1 MSFVPEK
8 KRLRKMSLVPLP
20 GGFPC
25 RYYHFQQD
33 SIAKIRSLAL
43 SSNAVLSMLKL
54 IHWSRWERRKPPR
67 RLGSGSQVSA
77 TGRAESCFS
86 LFIAWGCCTELS
98 GFKDSHQA
106 DSSHRAIKNVRT
118 ALWSSIARIVTLTR
132 CTAPWVSCL
141 LRRCKDGNVMACRFV
156 NSFEHC

>member
-1 MSFVPEK
+1 MSFIPEK
-8 KRLRKMSLVPLP
+8 KRLRKISLVPLP

-25 RYYHFQQD
+25 RYYYFQQD
-33 SIAKIRSLAL
+33 SIAKICPFCRC
-43 SSNAVLSMLKL
+43 SSSFTGLDERWGSRQDAWVL
-54 IHWSRWERRKPPR
+54 
-67 RLGSGSQVSA
+67 GVSCLRQ
-77 TGRAESCFS
+77 GESCFS
-86 LFIAWGCCTELS
+86 LFIAWGCRTELA

-132 CTAPWVSCL
+132 RTAPWVSCL